1 MSEFEYNTNHFEMDE
16 AANNAKV
23 KVFGVGGAGGNTVN
37 RMVKMNI
44 QGVEYYAVNTDA
56 KALELSLADHKIAI
70 GQKTTKSLGAGMK
83 PEIGRKAAEENIEEL
98 KESMKGADMV
108 FITAG
113 MGGGT
118 GTGAAPVVGAIAR
131 ELGIL
136 TVAVVTKPFMF
147 EGKRRSNLA
156 ADGIKNLRAAVDT
169 MIVVDNEKLMGVV
182 QSTDKSMTLDGAF
195 KLTDEILGNAVSSIC
210 SIMFNHGLI
219 HVDFADIRT
228 VMTNGG
234 SALMGTGIAEG
245 EGRGVRATDLA
256 LSSPLLEDINIEG
269 ATGVLVNVSHGE
281 NFSMLEYN
289 EAMNHIYEAV
299 SDKNDPNI
307 IMGDILL
314 PELGDKVCITIIA
327 TGCGNPA
334 PVQEQAPLFTAAP
347 APVAAPQYSAYTQPR
362 SADLANTVGSAVAYQ
377 QTQQFVAPQVAPAM
391 TQPVAATPRP
401 TANLAAL
408 ATVAMP
414 AVEAAPAPAMMQS
427 PSQFASNQFNAQQ
440 PAYEEEIV
448 TTATATLPE
457 TEEMP
462 AIADM
467 DQLSN
472 GDYGTPAYTRS
483 VAAVEPA
490 ATCDQSAFKYPEG
503 SLKTNGVDY
512 DVPAFLRMSGN
523 DIF

>member
-37 RMVKMNI
+37 RMVKMDI

-70 GQKTTKSLGAGMK
+70 GQKTTKK

-182 QSTDKSMTLDGAF
+182 QNTDKSMTLDGAF

-210 SIMFNHGLI
+210 SISSEIWLEI
-219 HVDFADIRT
+219 KCIPVD
-228 VMTNGG
+228 M
-234 SALMGTGIAEG
+234 
-245 EGRGVRATDLA
+245 
-256 LSSPLLEDINIEG
+256 
-269 ATGVLVNVSHGE
+269 
-281 NFSMLEYN
+281 
-289 EAMNHIYEAV
+289 
-299 SDKNDPNI
+299 
-307 IMGDILL
+307 
-314 PELGDKVCITIIA
+314 CIT
-327 TGCGNPA
+327 
-334 PVQEQAPLFTAAP
+334 
-347 APVAAPQYSAYTQPR
+347 
-362 SADLANTVGSAVAYQ
+362 
-377 QTQQFVAPQVAPAM
+377 
-391 TQPVAATPRP
+391 
-401 TANLAAL
+401 
-408 ATVAMP
+408 
-414 AVEAAPAPAMMQS
+414 
-427 PSQFASNQFNAQQ
+427 
-440 PAYEEEIV
+440 
-448 TTATATLPE
+448 
-457 TEEMP
+457 
-462 AIADM
+462 
-467 DQLSN
+467 
-472 GDYGTPAYTRS
+472 
-483 VAAVEPA
+483 
-490 ATCDQSAFKYPEG
+490 
-503 SLKTNGVDY
+503 
-512 DVPAFLRMSGN
+512 
-523 DIF
+523 